1 MPPLYN
7 PEIDALLELIQQTGQ
22 IPQAQAPVVPS
33 TNQFRIG
40 QGEWQNLDERSIGQS
55 YSEQFPGGG
64 SFTTLPAGQAGLF
77 GGPEGILGIK
87 QPDPQMVARG
97 RAIQQQE
104 QFHGFL
110 RTPMGQQLMANIT
123 KLDPGIQSQIL
134 GRLTGGA
141 IGPQDSRGQRE
152 MGTFQAKERFKAG
165 LRREGEQI
173 KAAAKTVSEERG
185 FIWVNPKTGEELAPD
200 TPLEEARKTG
210 QRLTP
215 GQSKD
220 MINAIS
226 ALTTVKDY
234 TRLLKELKLPEGV
247 SLGRGLSL
255 KFARTPLGQGQEK
268 TLARRYAALQARLT
282 PITRAFG
289 ADSRVAEGERQRLEA
304 AVPGDFDNR
313 ESAEGVLRDLGMAIE
328 TVIKFSKVPIPPELA
343 QTLAEIKQEG
353 L

>member
-22 IPQAQAPVVPS
+22 LPQQQAPVALPS
-33 TNQFRIG
+33 PNTFRIG
-40 QGEWQNLDERSIGQS
+40 QGPLQTLDERLIGDS

-64 SFTTLPAGQAGLF
+64 SFSTLPARQAGLF

-87 QPDPQMVARG
+87 QPDPQLVARG
-97 RAIQQQE
+97 RTIRQNEAFQ
-104 QFHGFL
+104 GFL
-110 RTPMGQQLMANIT
+110 QSPIGQTVLANIG
-123 KLDPGIQSQIL
+123 KLDPNIQSEIL

-141 IGPQDSRGQRE
+141 IRPQAGPDK
-152 MGTFQAKERFKAG
+152 MGEFEAKERFKAG

-173 KAAAKTVSEERG
+173 KAAAKTISEERG

>member
-1 MPPLYN
+1 M
-7 PEIDALLELIQQTGQ
+7 
-22 IPQAQAPVVPS
+22 
-33 TNQFRIG
+33 
-40 QGEWQNLDERSIGQS
+40 
-55 YSEQFPGGG
+55 
-64 SFTTLPAGQAGLF
+64 F

-141 IGPQDSRGQRE
+141 IGPQASREQRE
-152 MGTFQAKERFKAG
+152 METFQGKERFKAG
-165 LRREGEQI
+165 LRREGEQA

-185 FIWVNPKTGEELAPD
+185 YQWVDPQTGELLAPD
-200 TPLEEARKTG
+200 TPLQEARKVG

-215 GQSKD
+215 AQSKD

-226 ALTTVKDY
+226 ALRTVKDY
-234 TRLLKELKLPEGV
+234 TSLLKELKLPEGMPL
-247 SLGRGLSL
+247 SRGLSL
-255 KFARTPLGQGQEK
+255 KFARTPLGSGPER

-304 AVPGDFDNR
+304 AVPGDFDTR
-313 ESAEGVLRDLGMAIE
+313 ESAEGVLRDLGMAIG
-328 TVIKFSKVPIPPELA
+328 TVVKFSKVPLPPELLE
-343 QTLAEIKQEG
+343 TLAEIKQEG
-353 L
+353 FLLSPQATPAGKQPTGQKLATQADINAAMTRNKGNKQLTLQDLRQQGFTGAQ